1 MFQPRDLYLQSTTV
15 AYCDYI
21 ANIISSNL
29 HRVDDMSLI
38 DTVSSPKL
46 DLDANGSYQ
55 STKKVIQLSDL
66 NGRLYKITVEEA

>member
-1 MFQPRDLYLQSTTV
+1 
-15 AYCDYI
+15 
-21 ANIISSNL
+21 
-29 HRVDDMSLI
+29 MSLI